1 MSVFYAVLFMSV
13 SFEVIYML
21 VYCWPFIL
29 SILYTQMYS
38 LSYPVNTDQNIDD
51 SSSTFFFFC
60 QIKFFLTND
69 NVPPFETTLNW
80 LASSKL

>member
-1 MSVFYAVLFMSV
+1 MSVFYAILFMSV

-51 SSSTFFFFC
+51 SSSTVFFVSN
-60 QIKFFLTND
+60 QILFNKWQCPSFWNHLQRT
-69 NVPPFETTLNW
+69 
-80 LASSKL
+80 SK